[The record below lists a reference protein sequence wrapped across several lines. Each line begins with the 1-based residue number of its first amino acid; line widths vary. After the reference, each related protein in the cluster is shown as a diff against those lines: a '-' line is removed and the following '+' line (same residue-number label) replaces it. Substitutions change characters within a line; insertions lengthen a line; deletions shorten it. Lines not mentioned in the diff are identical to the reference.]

1 MWGVLWG
8 RLHAEPQK
16 KSQWFFLNIKI
27 KPFWITVDSTNE
39 LQLQNELCKLYSHVG
54 IKRHVFEQPGIKK
67 EVKLKR
73 TFKSFLKQMKMEN

>member
-1 MWGVLWG
+1 MLNHKTS
-8 RLHAEPQK
+8 LND
-16 KSQWFFLNIKI
+16 FFLNIKI

-39 LQLQNELCKLYSHVG
+39 LQLQDELWKLYSHMG
-54 IKRHVFEQPGIKK
+54 IKRHVLEQPGIKE